1 MDLLR
6 SAPQAPRGDAHCERV
21 IGTIRREV
29 LDHLLIVN
37 QAPARQAFAEYRE
50 HCNTHRPHRSRD
62 RRPPEARKQPA
73 VGHDRGGSRAGNW
86 IPCDSCP
93 VTVATLMVRM
103 STLATSLG
111 LSRPGGTGRP

>member
-62 RRPPEARKQPA
+62 RRPPEARKQPGGRA
-73 VGHDRGGSRAGNW
+73 RSRG
-86 IPCDSCP
+86 
-93 VTVATLMVRM
+93 
-103 STLATSLG
+103 LASGELAP
-111 LSRPGGTGRP
+111 L